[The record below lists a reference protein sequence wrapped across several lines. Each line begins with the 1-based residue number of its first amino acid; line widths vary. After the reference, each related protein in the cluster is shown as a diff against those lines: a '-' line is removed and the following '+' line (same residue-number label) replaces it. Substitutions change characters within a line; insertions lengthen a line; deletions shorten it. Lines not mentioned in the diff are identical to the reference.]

1 MGWGGR
7 LDEKQNEAEISQLEH
22 GLGLGLDELGNKA
35 EGGKQKWKYSSAQLR
50 LELGNNGHSPLLLRK
65 KVYP

>member
-35 EGGKQKWKYSSAQLR
+35 EGGGSRS
-50 LELGNNGHSPLLLRK
+50 GNIA
-65 KVYP
+65 